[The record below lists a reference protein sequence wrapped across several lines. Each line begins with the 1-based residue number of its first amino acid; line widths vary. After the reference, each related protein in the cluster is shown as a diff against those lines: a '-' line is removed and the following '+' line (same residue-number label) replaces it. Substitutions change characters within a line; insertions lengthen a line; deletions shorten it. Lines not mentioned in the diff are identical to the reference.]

1 MVRLVRERYNIVA
14 SVLLMLLV
22 TLLSGCDSG
31 SEGVTSPEALQMIT
45 EVNQQKDFNRMLS
58 LADSLE
64 KAGAMSEGDS
74 YFWQGFANY
83 RLRQRR
89 TAEFYWKESLN
100 ATANLTDR
108 ASLDT
113 YARSASYLTGLYVRY
128 LNFTSATKIVKSA
141 LEHLDRN
148 HFTSSSDY
156 TNLLIFAGCCQAHYN
171 VNDSVVN
178 THFERAYYLHMD
190 HIRAN
195 PSKETYRDAVVGFIN
210 IAYGWL
216 SEKRYTQC
224 LVWTER
230 FGTLIEDYKQRFDDD
245 EAYIDKQWARY
256 KIFSAIGLEG
266 IGKMDE
272 AAEAFAAYQQTR
284 FADTLEGQLDAA
296 DYLAMSGHW
305 KEAADKF
312 LNLDK
317 VFSSEQV
324 SFSLEDIQ
332 RYLLKKYEAN
342 AMSGRKD
349 SALAVAAQI
358 CERLDSAIIKSQ
370 WDDGEEK
377 ETIHQKEE
385 QILQQ
390 QGRLMRARVLALIVT
405 VIVLTLFFIIFTI
418 IRHRSARRL
427 AEMRA
432 AKERME
438 SELRIASDIQM
449 SMLPRAFPEVEG
461 LDMYASMD
469 PAREV
474 GGDLY
479 SFLQKEDELYFCI
492 GDVSG
497 KGVPA
502 SLFMAQVTRLFHGMA
517 SYGMGPAE
525 IATRMNAELV
535 EDNEQSMFV
544 TMFICRLNLKLNLL
558 EYCNAGHNPPALG
571 NVDGQFSFLDMLPN
585 APIGLWPGLQYKG
598 ESIEFFKDR
607 MLLIYT
613 DGLNEA
619 ENPQQDQFGEQR
631 IIDILSSMNL
641 SKAQDIVEKLRSEV
655 NNFRNGAE
663 PNDDLT
669 MLCLKYHYEPEA

>member
-31 SEGVTSPEALQMIT
+31 GGKTTSPEALQMIT

-64 KAGAMSEGDS
+64 KAGAMSEGES

-128 LNFTSATKIVKSA
+128 LNFTSAMKIVKPA

-156 TNLLIFAGCCQAHYN
+156 TNLLIFAGCCEAHYN
-171 VNDSVVN
+171 VNDSVVSA
-178 THFERAYYLHMD
+178 HFERAYHLHMD

-216 SEKRYTQC
+216 SEKRYAQG
-224 LVWTER
+224 LVWTEH

-256 KIFSAIGLEG
+256 NIFSAFGLEG

-272 AAEAFAAYQQTR
+272 AAEAFAAFQQTR

-342 AMSGRKD
+342 AMSGRRD

-544 TMFICRLNLKLNLL
+544 TMFICRLNLKLNLF

-641 SKAQDIVEKLRSEV
+641 SKARDIVEKLRSEV

>member
-64 KAGAMSEGDS
+64 KAGAMSEGES

-128 LNFTSATKIVKSA
+128 LNFTSAMKIVKPA

-156 TNLLIFAGCCQAHYN
+156 TNLLIFAGCCEAHYN
-171 VNDSVVN
+171 VNDSVVSA
-178 THFERAYYLHMD
+178 HFERAYHLHMD

-216 SEKRYTQC
+216 SEKRYAQG
-224 LVWTER
+224 LVWTEH

-256 KIFSAIGLEG
+256 KIFSAFGLEG

-312 LNLDK
+312 LNLDR

-418 IRHRSARRL
+418 IRHRSAQRL

-544 TMFICRLNLKLNLL
+544 TMFICRLNLKLNLF